1 VSDADARGLTTIILS
16 VREFA
21 AAATASGFVTRA
33 IANAGGER
41 AVAPGG

>member
-1 VSDADARGLTTIILS
+1 VSAADARGLATLILS

-21 AAATASGFVTRA
+21 AAVTASGFVTRA